1 MRWCSLV
8 VDVAVI
14 DISTTTIDEDES
26 NVKNIPSAESK
37 DSFELVSVLLL
48 ISILK
53 VMVEECEKSPEGP
66 LRFRGEECHSVD
78 DQNLS
83 SSDKSNKKNIVVL
96 IAEKISAVLKAANV
110 KVDSYW
116 PSFFAKLAQKRNIED
131 LILNS
136 GGGGG
141 VAVAAAAPAA
151 EEKKFIVAESYG
163 GKFAV
168 KLGLTAI
175 KTIQQEKLKL
185 KLGGVALG
193 DTWISPIDFVVCTR
207 VVQAK

>member
-1 MRWCSLV
+1 MHNSL
-8 VDVAVI
+8 
-14 DISTTTIDEDES
+14 
-26 NVKNIPSAESK
+26 
-37 DSFELVSVLLL
+37 
-48 ISILK
+48 
-53 VMVEECEKSPEGP
+53 KS
-66 LRFRGEECHSVD
+66 
-78 DQNLS
+78 QA
-83 SSDKSNKKNIVVL
+83 K
-96 IAEKISAVLKAANV
+96 KISAVLKAANV

-151 EEKKFIVAESYG
+151 EEKKGASRVGFGNFGDVGPLDINLNPRNFTWLRKADLLFVDNPVGTGGYSYVEDSTLYVKTDDEAVDDLITLLIELFNKSYG

-193 DTWISPIDFVVCTR
+193 DTWISPN
-207 VVQAK
+207 